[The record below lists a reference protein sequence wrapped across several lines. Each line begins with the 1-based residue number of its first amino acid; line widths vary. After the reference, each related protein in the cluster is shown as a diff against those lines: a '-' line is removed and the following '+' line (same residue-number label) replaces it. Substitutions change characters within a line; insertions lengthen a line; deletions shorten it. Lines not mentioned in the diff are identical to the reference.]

1 MNLRPAN
8 EAFFPM
14 TPTIA
19 VAMSGGVD
27 STVAAYLLKQQG
39 YPVFG
44 IHFITGYETP
54 LPERTATGNPGK
66 GDHADSGAPPHLIH
80 IRRLAERI
88 DIPLCMA
95 DVRSEFKTSVVDYFV
110 RTYRSGMTPNP
121 CMICNPTIK
130 FGTVLSACRKL
141 GATHIATGHYAG
153 IVRDT
158 EGRFHLMRGRDPDK
172 EQSYFLAMLS
182 QKQMARIRFPL
193 AMMTKSEVRSIARK
207 TGLADLVRTESQDV
221 CFIQKGGYGQF
232 LNRHQWIRSR
242 PGDIVDMSGR
252 KIGEHHGLHLFTVG
266 QRRGIHCPAE
276 KPYYVVRID
285 TLSNRLVVGRKKDL
299 FTAECRVGETHW
311 TVSAPASPISVHT
324 RVRYRHA
331 ASPSTVYPA
340 EARTA
345 VIRFERP
352 EAAITPG
359 QCAVFYREDE
369 VLGGGWIR
377 G

>member
-1 MNLRPAN
+1 
-8 EAFFPM
+8 M

-19 VAMSGGVD
+19 IAMSGGVD

-54 LPERTATGNPGK
+54 LPERTIPHK
-66 GDHADSGAPPHLIH
+66 GDDADPSAAAHLTH
-80 IRRLAERI
+80 IRRLADRI
-88 DIPLCMA
+88 DLPLYLA
-95 DVRSEFKTSVVDYFV
+95 DVRSEFKASVVDYFV

-130 FGTVLSACRKL
+130 FGRVLSACRNL

-153 IVRDT
+153 IIRDK
-158 EGRFHLMRGRDPDK
+158 EGRFHLMRGRDPNK

-182 QKQMARIRFPL
+182 QEQMARIMFPL
-193 AMMTKSEVRSIARK
+193 AMMTKSEVRFIARK
-207 TGLADLVRTESQDV
+207 RGLADLVKTESQDV
-221 CFIQKGGYGQF
+221 CFIKEGSYGQF
-232 LNRHQWIRSR
+232 LNRHGLIPSR

-252 KIGEHHGLHLFTVG
+252 KIGEHNGVHLFTVG
-266 QRRGIHCPAE
+266 QRRGINCPAE

-285 TLSNRLVVGRKKDL
+285 TLSNRLVVGRKEDL
-299 FTAECRVGETHW
+299 LTAECRIEDTHW
-311 TVSAPASPISVHT
+311 TVSAPTSPISVHT

-331 ASPSTVYPA
+331 ASPSTVYPTK
-340 EARTA
+340 ARTA

-369 VLGGGWIR
+369 VLGGGWIKV
-377 G
+377 